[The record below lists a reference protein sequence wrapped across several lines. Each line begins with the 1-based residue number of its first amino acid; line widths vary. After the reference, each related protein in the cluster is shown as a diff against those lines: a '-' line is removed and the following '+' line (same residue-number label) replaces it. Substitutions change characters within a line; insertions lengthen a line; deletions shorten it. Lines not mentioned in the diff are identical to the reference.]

1 MRTDQKQKGLSTL
14 QMAATVTAVAIAL
27 AAVSAALATR
37 EDSDAASTAAG
48 AQRSY
53 QDPSLAG
60 LSVSPD
66 AEPGHD
72 IEAF

>member
-1 MRTDQKQKGLSTL
+1 MRTNHMQKGLSTL
-14 QMAATVTAVAIAL
+14 QLAATVTAVAIAL

-37 EDSDAASTAAG
+37 EEGVAAPTAAS
-48 AQRSY
+48 AQRAY